1 MILTFKI
8 RHNQDFSDELKKA
21 KLVADFAVKTKSRT
35 SKDVKHIGL
44 KSMISNQILKK
55 YSSNKNIKSVKRV
68 NLTIPNQGI
77 KVNKDL
83 HEIKIPCLKLTLNYK
98 FQDFEKVN
106 QIEIN
111 TEFAFVSVTILE
123 EPLKEINSWIGV
135 DLNTT
140 GHVVVIA
147 NPASGKIEKLGKKA
161 EHTHKKYKNIRKD
174 LQKKGKYGKVK
185 QIKDRESRVV
195 RDLNHKMSKEVIN
208 VANESN
214 SGIKLEQLKN
224 IRKTTKSSRSFRY
237 SLHSWSFYQFNQMI
251 EYKAKLLG
259 IPVIYIDP
267 RYTSQECSVC
277 GLIGNRN
284 GKSFKCPHCGHVD
297 HADVNAAFNIALRSD
312 SIGQS
317 IAERD
322 VMEGSTDTP
331 KMAMVLG
338 SESTIEPH
346 GL

>member
-1 MILTFKI
+1 MILTFKVK
-8 RHNQDFSDELKKA
+8 HNQDFSDELKKA
-21 KLVADFAVKTKSRT
+21 KQVADFAVKTKSRT

-55 YSSNKNIKSVKRV
+55 YSSNKKIKSVKRV
-68 NLTIPNQGI
+68 NLIVPNQGI
-77 KVNKDL
+77 KVNKDI
-83 HEIKIPCLKLTLNYK
+83 HEIKIPCLKLTLNYQ

-106 QIEIN
+106 QIEVDA
-111 TEFAFVSVTILE
+111 EFAFVSVTILE
-123 EPLKEINSWIGV
+123 DPLKEVNTWVGV

-147 NPASGKIEKLGKKA
+147 DPVSGKIEKLGKKA

-185 QIKDRESRVV
+185 QIKDHESRVV
-195 RDLNHKMSKEVIN
+195 RDLNHKMSREVVN

-224 IRKTTKSSRSFRY
+224 IRKTAKSSRSFRY
-237 SLHSWSFYQFNQMI
+237 SLHSWSFYQLNQMI

-267 RYTSQECSVC
+267 RYTSQECSIC

-312 SIGQS
+312 SIDRS

-331 KMAMVLG
+331 KMEMVLE

-346 GL
+346 AL

>member
-1 MILTFKI
+1 MILTFKVK
-8 RHNQDFSDELKKA
+8 HNQDFSDELKKA
-21 KLVADFAVKTKSRT
+21 KQVADFAVKTKSRT

-44 KSMISNQILKK
+44 KSIISNQILKK
-55 YSSNKNIKSVKRV
+55 YGSNKKIKSVKRV
-68 NLTIPNQGI
+68 NLIIPNQGI

-98 FQDFEKVN
+98 FKDFEKVN
-106 QIEIN
+106 QIEVDK
-111 TEFAFVSVTILE
+111 EFAFVSVTILE
-123 EPLKEINSWIGV
+123 DPLKEVDSWIGV

-147 NPASGKIEKLGKKA
+147 DPTSGKIEKLGKKA

-195 RDLNHKMSKEVIN
+195 RDLNHKMSREVVD

-214 SGIKLEQLKN
+214 SGIRLELLKN
-224 IRKTTKSSRSFRY
+224 IRKTAKSSRSFRY
-237 SLHSWSFYQFNQMI
+237 SLHSWSFYQLNQMI

-259 IPVIYIDP
+259 IPVTYIDP
-267 RYTSQECSVC
+267 RYTSQECSIC

-284 GKSFKCPHCGHVD
+284 GKSFKCPHCGHSD
-297 HADVNAAFNIALRSD
+297 HSDVNAAFNISKR
-312 SIGQS
+312 
-317 IAERD
+317 
-322 VMEGSTDTP
+322 
-331 KMAMVLG
+331 
-338 SESTIEPH
+338 
-346 GL
+346 

>member
-1 MILTFKI
+1 MILTFKVK
-8 RHNQDFSDELKKA
+8 HNQDFSDELKKA
-21 KLVADFAVKTKSRT
+21 KQVADFAVKTKSRT

-44 KSMISNQILKK
+44 KSIISNQILKK
-55 YSSNKNIKSVKRV
+55 YGSNKKIKSVKRV
-68 NLTIPNQGI
+68 NLIIPNQGI

-98 FQDFEKVN
+98 FKDFEKVN
-106 QIEIN
+106 QIEVDK
-111 TEFAFVSVTILE
+111 EFAFVSVTILE
-123 EPLKEINSWIGV
+123 DPLKEVDSWIGV

-147 NPASGKIEKLGKKA
+147 DPTSGKIEKLGKKA

-195 RDLNHKMSKEVIN
+195 RDLNHKMSREVVD

-214 SGIKLEQLKN
+214 SGIRLERLKN
-224 IRKTTKSSRSFRY
+224 IRKTAKSSRSFRY
-237 SLHSWSFYQFNQMI
+237 SLHSWSFYQLNQMI

-259 IPVIYIDP
+259 IPVTYIDP
-267 RYTSQECSVC
+267 RYTSQECSIC

-284 GKSFKCPHCGHVD
+284 GKSFKCPHCGHSD
-297 HADVNAAFNIALRSD
+297 HSDVNAAFNISKR
-312 SIGQS
+312 
-317 IAERD
+317 
-322 VMEGSTDTP
+322 
-331 KMAMVLG
+331 
-338 SESTIEPH
+338 
-346 GL
+346 

>member
-1 MILTFKI
+1 MILTFKV
-8 RHNQDFSDELKKA
+8 RHNQDFSEELKRA
-21 KLVADFAVKTKSRT
+21 KQVADFAVKTKSRT

-44 KSMISNQILKK
+44 KSVISNQILKK
-55 YSSNKNIKSVKRV
+55 YSSNKKIKSVKNV
-68 NLTIPNQGI
+68 NLIVPNQGI

-83 HEIKIPCLKLTLNYK
+83 HEINIPCLKLNLNYK
-98 FQDFEKVN
+98 FHDFEKVN
-106 QIEIN
+106 QIEVGD
-111 TEFAFVSVTILE
+111 EFAFISVTIQE
-123 EPLKEINSWIGV
+123 EPLREVNSWIGV

-147 NPASGKIEKLGKKA
+147 DPVSGRIEKLGKKA

-174 LQKKGKYGKVK
+174 LQKKGKYGRVK
-185 QIKDRESRVV
+185 QIKNRESRIV
-195 RDLNHKMSKEVIN
+195 RDLNNKMSREVVN
-208 VANESN
+208 VAGDSN

-224 IRKTTKSSRSFRY
+224 IRKTAKISRSFRY
-237 SLHSWSFYQFNQMI
+237 SLHSWSFYQLNQMI

-267 RYTSQECSVC
+267 RYTSQECSIC

-284 GKSFKCPHCGHVD
+284 NKSFKCPYCGHVD

-312 SIGQS
+312 GVDRS

-331 KMAMVLG
+331 KMAMVIE

-346 GL
+346 AL

>member
-1 MILTFKI
+1 MILTFKVK
-8 RHNQDFSDELKKA
+8 HNQDFSDELKKA
-21 KLVADFAVKTKSRT
+21 KQVADFAVKTKSRT

-44 KSMISNQILKK
+44 KSVISNQILKK
-55 YSSNKNIKSVKRV
+55 YSSNKKIKSVKSV
-68 NLTIPNQGI
+68 NLIVPNQGI
-77 KVNKDL
+77 KLNKDL
-83 HEIKIPCLKLTLNYK
+83 HEIKIPCLKLTLNYQ

-106 QIEIN
+106 QIEIDK
-111 TEFAFVSVTILE
+111 EFAFVSVTILE
-123 EPLKEINSWIGV
+123 EPLKEVDSWIGV

-147 NPASGKIEKLGKKA
+147 DPLSGKIEKLGKKA

-195 RDLNHKMSKEVIN
+195 RDLNHKMSKEVVN

-224 IRKTTKSSRSFRY
+224 IRKTAKSSKSFRY
-237 SLHSWSFYQFNQMI
+237 SLHSWSFYQLNQMI

-267 RYTSQECSVC
+267 RYTSQECSIC

-284 GKSFKCPHCGHVD
+284 DKSFKCPYCGHVD

-312 SIGQS
+312 SIGRS

-322 VMEGSTDTP
+322 VMEWSTDTP
-331 KMAMVLG
+331 KMEMVLE
-338 SESTIEPH
+338 SESTIEPPA
-346 GL
+346 L

>member
-1 MILTFKI
+1 MILTFKV
-8 RHNQDFSDELKKA
+8 RHNRDFSDELKKA
-21 KLVADFAVKTKSRT
+21 KQVADFAVKTKSRS

-44 KSMISNQILKK
+44 KSVISNQILKK
-55 YSSNKNIKSVKRV
+55 YGSDKKIKSAKQV
-68 NLTIPNQGI
+68 NLIIPNQGI
-77 KVNKDL
+77 KVDKENL
-83 HEIKIPCLKLTLNYK
+83 EIYVPSLKLWFNYR
-98 FQDFEKVN
+98 FQDFEKIN

-111 TEFAFVSVTILE
+111 KEYIFVSVTIQE
-123 EPLKEINSWIGV
+123 KPEKQVDSWIGV

-140 GHVVVIA
+140 GHVVVVA
-147 NPASGKIEKLGKKA
+147 DPNSGKIKKLGKKA
-161 EHTHKKYKNIRKD
+161 EHIHKKYKYIRKN

-185 QIKDRESRVV
+185 EIKNRESKIV
-195 RDLNHKMSKEVIN
+195 RDLNLKMSREVVN
-208 VANESN
+208 VANNNN

-224 IRKTTKSSRSFRY
+224 IRKTAKSSRSFRY
-237 SLHSWSFYQFNQMI
+237 SLHSWSFYQLNQMI

-267 RYTSQECSVC
+267 RYTSQECSIC

-284 GKSFKCPHCGHVD
+284 DKSFKCPYCGHVD
-297 HADVNAAFNIALRSD
+297 HADVNAAFNIALRSG

-331 KMAMVLG
+331 KMAMVHG
-338 SESTIEPH
+338 SELTTEPH
-346 GL
+346 AL